1 MNISTVNEDA
11 FSRLVVIG
19 ASWGGVDALRV
30 LLQKITVPF
39 NFAIVV
45 VIHQD
50 RSKKSALSQ
59 IFTEIMPFS
68 VLEAGDKQPLVGGE
82 VYVSTPNYHLLV
94 EQNGTLSHTV
104 DRLVNYSRPSIDVLF
119 HTAADA
125 YGDRVVAAV
134 LTGANKDGA
143 EGARSVKQRGGRV
156 FVQDPKEA
164 EAKAMPLATID
175 IVDVDFIGDLD
186 ALASKLNALV

>member
-1 MNISTVNEDA
+1 VNISTVNEDA

-125 YGDRVVAAV
+125 YGDRVVAVV

-143 EGARSVKQRGGRV
+143 EGARCVKQRGGQV